1 MQFSLVRL
9 FARSEKEES
18 FRTKSRQKRDTTANR
33 KTSARGEGENTE
45 LETQTKHFWLEFS
58 PKVVSER
65 SFRRKPG
72 SKSVMGGTGAHFWS
86 YLKPNSLRK
95 WTPKASRTV
104 SERRSESE
112 AEKMS
117 LAGKCDFRGGAPSNR
132 FCSPRPPG
140 DGQLS
145 KKSNNNNSTRDL
157 TRRWAAG
164 PANFSK

>member
-1 MQFSLVRL
+1 MEGIAS
-9 FARSEKEES
+9 FACAPFCAQRKEES

-45 LETQTKHFWLEFS
+45 LETQTKHFWLELS
-58 PKVVSER
+58 PKIVSER

-86 YLKPNSLRK
+86 YLKPHSLRK

-117 LAGKCDFRGGAPSNR
+117 SAGTAAFLASKSAANLAG
-132 FCSPRPPG
+132 
-140 DGQLS
+140 L
-145 KKSNNNNSTRDL
+145 
-157 TRRWAAG
+157 G
-164 PANFSK
+164 P